1 MNLFI
6 QAEHSQ
12 LTSVM
17 RRQTVEAVQIA
28 LNIWGKQHDRIELID
43 LVKAIIQD
51 EPIKMRRLAEIYRID
66 ISALHSMWI
75 LHGFRPSNF
84 NRRVDEIREL
94 SRPFANILM
103 CERYEETLL
112 IFPIG
117 PDTLQESDAWA
128 RELVQYCARERIPA
142 VLTRCLNLEDTAAV
156 KNAFLT
162 NQRYVTDAKI
172 IFPHKTFF
180 TFQDIEFAGE
190 CRRIIDSGEQPLP
203 TNWLSWNQFSLAG
216 MRRRF

>member
-1 MNLFI
+1 MKF
-6 QAEHSQ
+6 
-12 LTSVM
+12 
-17 RRQTVEAVQIA
+17 
-28 LNIWGKQHDRIELID
+28 G
-43 LVKAIIQD
+43 
-51 EPIKMRRLAEIYRID
+51 
-66 ISALHSMWI
+66 
-75 LHGFRPSNF
+75 
-84 NRRVDEIREL
+84 EL

-162 NQRYVTDAKI
+162 NQRYVTDAEI
-172 IFPHKTFF
+172 IFPHKTFSLF
-180 TFQDIEFAGE
+180 RTLNLQVNAAASSTAVN
-190 CRRIIDSGEQPLP
+190 RPSP

-216 MRRRF
+216 MLPGDFKNLVYLLFRRPPQYHRTRRPAFSSQKHHKYRLQKASDTFGFRVG